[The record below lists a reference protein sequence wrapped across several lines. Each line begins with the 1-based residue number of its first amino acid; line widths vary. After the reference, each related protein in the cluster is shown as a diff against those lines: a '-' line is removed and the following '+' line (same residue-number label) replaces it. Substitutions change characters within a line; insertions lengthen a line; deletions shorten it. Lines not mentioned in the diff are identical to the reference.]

1 MSTVSEL
8 LDRLSGIAV
17 VRERL
22 SETVRRV
29 EQLAELVF
37 EHDSRL
43 TRIET
48 IMQAAQQRARQGP
61 VAATAKRARLPRK

>member
-1 MSTVSEL
+1 MSSVSEL

-29 EQLAELVF
+29 EQLAEIVYQ
-37 EHDSRL
+37 HDSRL

-48 IMQAAQQRARQGP
+48 IMEAARQRAGQRP
-61 VAATAKRARLPRK
+61 ATAIAKRPRLPRK

>member
-1 MSTVSEL
+1 MSTIGQL

-29 EQLAELVF
+29 EQLADLVY

-48 IMQAAQQRARQGP
+48 IMQAAQQRAEQTP
-61 VAATAKRARLPRK
+61 ATEIPKRPRLPRK